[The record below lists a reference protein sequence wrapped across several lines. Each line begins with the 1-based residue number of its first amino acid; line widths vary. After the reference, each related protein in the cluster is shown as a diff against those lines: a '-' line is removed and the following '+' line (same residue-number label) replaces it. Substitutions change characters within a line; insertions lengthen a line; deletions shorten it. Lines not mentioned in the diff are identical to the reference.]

1 MPEGI
6 EQLLKLKISLL
17 GFKFQLLLWKKAFV
31 GALAKIAKSDYYLSH
46 VGLSVRPPAQN
57 NSAPIGRIFI
67 ILIFECFGKPVK
79 KSQFSLKFDVT

>member
-1 MPEGI
+1 VPEGI

-46 VGLSVRPPAQN
+46 VGLSVRQSVCLSVRP
-57 NSAPIGRIFI
+57 SART
-67 ILIFECFGKPVK
+67 E
-79 KSQFSLKFDVT
+79 